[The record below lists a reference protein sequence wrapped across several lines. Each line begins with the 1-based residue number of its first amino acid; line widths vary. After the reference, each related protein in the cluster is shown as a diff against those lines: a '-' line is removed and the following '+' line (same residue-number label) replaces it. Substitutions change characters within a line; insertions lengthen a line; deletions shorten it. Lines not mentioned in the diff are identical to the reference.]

1 MTGADRSTSRTRA
14 IVALAFA
21 LVAAA
26 YATARALHE
35 PNWPTDFDQ
44 LWYAARAL
52 LAGNDPYGAVGPG
65 TPFPWLWPLYY
76 PLPAVLFA
84 VPFSF
89 LPVVAARVAFST
101 LAAGLLGWALGT
113 RVRTHWP
120 LVLSAAFIISTSRT
134 QWAPMLLAAAW
145 IPALGFLAT
154 TKPNV
159 GLSSLAAYDRRRDL
173 VVSVV
178 GCAIVM
184 LVCFAVRP
192 DWFASWR
199 HAIETAPH
207 IQAAVTV
214 LPFGPLLAL
223 AALRWRRPEARV
235 FLALV
240 AIPHTPSV
248 YDLLILFYA
257 CKSTRECIVL
267 ALLTQ
272 ALYWGIVLF
281 GSFHT
286 FDAFAEGVGRAA
298 IFVVYLPVLA
308 AILARPNQSAD
319 PIPHGPVTDAS
330 ERFRVV
336 PSNWVDASLL
346 SLLLIA
352 ATFLVWLPL
361 VTYR

>member
-1 MTGADRSTSRTRA
+1 MRA
-14 IVALAFA
+14 AVALAFA
-21 LVAAA
+21 LVTGA

-44 LWYAARAL
+44 LWHAARAL
-52 LAGNDPYGAVGPG
+52 LAGSDPYTATGPG
-65 TPFPWLWPLYY
+65 RTFQWDWPLYY
-76 PLPAVLFA
+76 PLPAVLFV
-84 VPFSF
+84 VPFTF

-101 LAAGLLGWALGT
+101 IAAALLGWAVGN

-120 LVLSAAFIISTSRT
+120 LLLSAAFIISTSRA

-145 IPALGFLAT
+145 MPALGFLAT
-154 TKPNV
+154 AKPNV
-159 GLSSLAAYDRRRDL
+159 GLSSLAAHDRRRDL
-173 VVSVV
+173 VASLG
-178 GCAIVM
+178 GCAVVL

-192 DWFASWR
+192 DWFSSWR
-199 HAIETAPH
+199 DAIATAPH

-223 AALRWRRPEARV
+223 AALRWRRAEARIL
-235 FLALV
+235 LALV

-248 YDLLILFYA
+248 YDLLVLFYA
-257 CKSTRECIVL
+257 CRSFRESTVL

-281 GSFHT
+281 GSFNT
-286 FDAFAEGVGRAA
+286 FEAFAEGVGRAA
-298 IFVVYLPVLA
+298 IIVVYLPVLA
-308 AILARPNQSAD
+308 AILVRPNQYAD
-319 PIPHGPVTDAS
+319 PIQSAAVTDS
-330 ERFRVV
+330 GERLRVV

-346 SLLLIA
+346 SLLIIA